1 MTDYQ
6 TFDTCFNKGVS
17 AAYCGIVN
25 EQLLIAGGCNFP
37 HIPAAEGGEK
47 VYYDY
52 IWTAPLNQ
60 GTSPEWTL
68 AGRLPQPAAYGIT
81 LPYNGGLICIGGM
94 TSGGQTLRDVFFLN
108 LKDDEIQ
115 VDPLPA
121 LPVAIDNAYGSM
133 ADQKVYVV
141 GGNAD
146 GKPSNTVYTLDLTDE
161 QASWVAE
168 TQWPGV
174 PRVQPV
180 CAIAGENLYVYG
192 GYTPKTEDTPASM
205 PVNGFKYNL
214 KTQAWSEL
222 EAPTAPDGNV
232 IALAGGAAVTAP
244 DGKQINCIGGVNQD
258 IFPRALNGEL
268 TGPAYMSHPAE
279 WYRFNRY
286 ILAFQVETE
295 TWNIQDEREEG
306 ARAGACLVNDGTWNY
321 IINGEL
327 KPGIRTP
334 MISRFK

>member
-1 MTDYQ
+1 MKRLGAHYISLAIILGVAACTATPTPAEEGEGLVWEQLTDYQ
-6 TFDTCFNKGVS
+6 TPDTCFNKGVS

-25 EQLLIAGGCNFP
+25 EHLLLAGGCNFP
-37 HIPAAEGGEK
+37 HVPAAESGEK
-47 VYYDY
+47 LYYDY

-146 GKPSNTVYTLDLTDE
+146 GKPSNTVYTLDLADE
-161 QASWVAE
+161 QASWVG
-168 TQWPGV
+168 QRFGIFWMSV
-174 PRVQPV
+174 RKVLVQ
-180 CAIAGENLYVYG
+180 EL
-192 GYTPKTEDTPASM
+192 
-205 PVNGFKYNL
+205 
-214 KTQAWSEL
+214 AW
-222 EAPTAPDGNV
+222 
-232 IALAGGAAVTAP
+232 
-244 DGKQINCIGGVNQD
+244 
-258 IFPRALNGEL
+258 
-268 TGPAYMSHPAE
+268 
-279 WYRFNRY
+279 
-286 ILAFQVETE
+286 
-295 TWNIQDEREEG
+295 
-306 ARAGACLVNDGTWNY
+306 
-321 IINGEL
+321 
-327 KPGIRTP
+327 
-334 MISRFK
+334 